1 MDEIGLDSAAYGTHS
16 LRRNKPSL
24 FADDHDGRSE
34 RYPGEAGG
42 HFDVRRDPITWRSLA
57 TQQGAW
63 PASLWG

>member
-42 HFDVRRDPITWRSLA
+42 HFDV
-57 TQQGAW
+57 
-63 PASLWG
+63 